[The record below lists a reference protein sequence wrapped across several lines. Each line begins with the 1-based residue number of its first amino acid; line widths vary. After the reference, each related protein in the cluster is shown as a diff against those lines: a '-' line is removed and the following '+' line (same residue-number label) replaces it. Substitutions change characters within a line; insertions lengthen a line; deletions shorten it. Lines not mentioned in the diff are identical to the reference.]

1 MKHFTST
8 LSKITASAIA
18 VLAAQVVLHATPVT
32 VTELGIGANETVWID
47 SSTLGNNLNV
57 YAGVVKL
64 NVNGVAMDGFCIDPW
79 HWSGTGP
86 LAYNQESLAAAPKSA
101 NNTSTVVPMG
111 ATAALEISQLW
122 THYYSTSISNSTAA
136 ALQIEIWKIVDAAV
150 TNGTFH
156 LDSIDGGDS
165 ATVLSTMSAM
175 EAFLAS
181 NPSAA
186 AANLVAVTGPGQDYV
201 ILAPAPD
208 SAATAALIGGAFLG
222 LVGMRRRFARV

>member
-1 MKHFTST
+1 MKNITLFLPKLATGAAILLAACST
-8 LSKITASAIA
+8 LR
-18 VLAAQVVLHATPVT
+18 ATPVT

-47 SSTLGNNLNV
+47 SSTLGNNLHV

-64 NVNGVAMDGFCIDPW
+64 NVNGVNMDGFCIDPW

-86 LAYNQESLAAAPKSA
+86 LSYNQESLAAAPKSA
-101 NNTSTVVPMG
+101 NNSSTVVPMG

-122 THYYSTSISNSTAA
+122 TQYYTSSISNSTAA

-175 EAFLAS
+175 DAFLAS
-181 NPSAA
+181 NPGAA

-201 ILAPAPD
+201 ILSPAPD
-208 SAATAALIGGAFLG
+208 SGATAALLGCTFLG
-222 LVGMRRRFARV
+222 LVGLRRRSARA